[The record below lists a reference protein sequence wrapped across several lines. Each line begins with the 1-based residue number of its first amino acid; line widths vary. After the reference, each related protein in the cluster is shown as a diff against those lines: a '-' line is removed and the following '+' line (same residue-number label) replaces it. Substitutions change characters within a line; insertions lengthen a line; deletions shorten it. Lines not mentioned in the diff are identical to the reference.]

1 MISVVKLYEF
11 VYLDSDLLA
20 LSPKEQYR
28 VCQPLMSLL
37 AGFPQLG
44 SHDF

>member
-11 VYLDSDLLA
+11 FYLDSNLLA

-28 VCQPLMSLL
+28 VC
-37 AGFPQLG
+37 
-44 SHDF
+44 